1 MPEKKPQSASVPYDN
16 LDKIGEIALYYG
28 FFPRQSPAITKADIE
43 QAKSLLDSDTINDEE
58 DGKNRLPLHVE
69 EKTALLRMYEE
80 QNMQNLP
87 QPVMLYFKEPFRG
100 SIKKSSYPRYCD
112 MEIIGASGSIA
123 EAALIQS
130 AKTIL
135 AEEGYT
141 NVKVEINSIGDKD
154 SIARFIRD
162 LIAYYRKHINEMSP
176 DFRQLF
182 KKDPFEL
189 LSSHEENCIDLNE
202 HAPKAM
208 DFLSETSRAHFQEV
222 LEYLEALGIPYEI
235 NNNLIGNRKYCTETV
250 FSIVDA
256 DHVAKA
262 RGKSK
267 DHKILAI
274 GVRYDGL
281 AKKIGIRREIQGIGI
296 SLLIRG
302 DHADLR
308 KEVKRMKRPFASFV
322 QLCFESKL
330 LSLSVI
336 EALRQVK
343 IPLYLSLAKDR
354 LGAQV
359 SSVEKF
365 HVPYSIII
373 GKKEAVEKTAI
384 VRDNST
390 HAQEIVSLEELPK
403 YMKRAERKLNR

>member
-1 MPEKKPQSASVPYDN
+1 MIIKKSQTASVPYEN

-28 FFPRQSPAITKADIE
+28 FFPRQSPAITKADLE

-80 QNMQNLP
+80 NNMQNMP
-87 QPVMLYFKEPFRG
+87 QPVMFYFKEPFRG

-135 AEEGYT
+135 VEEGYT
-141 NVKVEINSIGDKD
+141 NIKVEINSIGDKD
-154 SIARFIRD
+154 SIARFTRD

-176 DFRQLF
+176 DCRQLF

-189 LSSHEENCIDLNE
+189 LSSHEEKCTDLNE

-208 DFLSETSRAHFQEV
+208 DFLSEASRTHFQEV
-222 LEYLEALGIPYEI
+222 LEYLEILGITYEI
-235 NNNLIGNRKYCTETV
+235 NNNLIGNRKYCTETI

-256 DHVAKA
+256 DHRTK
-262 RGKSK
+262 KNK
-267 DHKILAI
+267 EDHKILAI

-281 AKKIGIRREIQGIGI
+281 AKKIGMRHEVQGVGI
-296 SLLIRG
+296 SLLIKGNR
-302 DHADLR
+302 ADLR
-308 KEVKRMKRPFASFV
+308 KEVKRMKRPVASFV

-365 HVPYSIII
+365 HVPYSIMI

-390 HAQEIVSLEELPK
+390 HAQEIVPLEELPK
-403 YMKRAERKLNR
+403 YMKRAERKLGR

>member
-1 MPEKKPQSASVPYDN
+1 MIACDN

-28 FFPRQSPAITKADIE
+28 FFPKQSPAITKTDLE
-43 QAKSLLDSDTINDEE
+43 QAKSLIDSDTIDDEE
-58 DGKNRLPLHVE
+58 GNDRLPLHVE

-87 QPVMLYFKEPFRG
+87 QPVMLYFKEPFKG

-112 MEIIGASGSIA
+112 MEVIGMSGPIA

-130 AKTIL
+130 ARTIL

-141 NVKVEINSIGDKD
+141 NIQVEINSIGDKD
-154 SIARFIRD
+154 SIARFSRD
-162 LIAYYRKHINEMSP
+162 LIAYYRKHINEMSA
-176 DFRQLF
+176 DCRQLF
-182 KKDPFEL
+182 KRDPFEL
-189 LSSHEENCIDLNE
+189 LSSREDACRDLNE

-208 DFLSETSRAHFQEV
+208 DFLSEVSRAHFQEV
-222 LEYLEALGIPYEI
+222 LEYLEALNIPYEI

-250 FSIVDA
+250 FSIIDA
-256 DHVAKA
+256 DHGSSKN
-262 RGKSK
+262 KK
-267 DHKILAI
+267 DHKILAL

-281 AKKIGIRREIQGIGI
+281 AKKIGIRREIQGVGI
-296 SLLIRG
+296 SLLIKGNRT
-302 DHADLR
+302 DLR
-308 KEVKRMKRPFASFV
+308 KETKRTKRPIASFV
-322 QLCFESKL
+322 QLGFESKL
-330 LSLSVI
+330 LALSVI
-336 EALRQVK
+336 ESLRQVK

-359 SSVEKF
+359 SSIERY

-390 HAQEIVSLEELPK
+390 HGQEIVSLEELPK
-403 YMKRAERKLNR
+403 YMKKMESKLRR

>member
-1 MPEKKPQSASVPYDN
+1 MQEKNKQAASVSYDN

-28 FFPRQSPAITKADIE
+28 FFPKQSPAITKIDLE
-43 QAKSLLDSDTINDEE
+43 HAKALIDSDTINDEE

-80 QNMQNLP
+80 QNMQNMP
-87 QPVMLYFKEPFRG
+87 QPVMFYFKEPFKG
-100 SIKKSSYPRYCD
+100 SIKKSSYSRYCD
-112 MEIIGASGSIA
+112 MEVIGASGSIA
-123 EAALIQS
+123 EATLIQT
-130 AKTIL
+130 ARVIL

-154 SIARFIRD
+154 SIARFSRD
-162 LIAYYRKHINEMSP
+162 LIAYYRKHVNDMHP
-176 DFRQLF
+176 DCRQLF

-189 LSSHEENCIDLNE
+189 LSSRDENSRELNE
-202 HAPKAM
+202 RAPKAM
-208 DFLSETSRAHFQEV
+208 DFLSEESRAHFQEV
-222 LEYLEALGIPYEI
+222 LEYLEALDIPYEI
-235 NNNLIGNRKYCTETV
+235 NNNLIGNRKYCTETI
-250 FSIVDA
+250 FSIVDG
-256 DHVAKA
+256 DHRSKN
-262 RGKSK
+262 GKD

-281 AKKIGIRREIQGIGI
+281 AKKINIRREIQGVGMSI
-296 SLLIRG
+296 LIKG
-302 DHADLR
+302 NHTELR
-308 KEVKRMKRPFASFV
+308 KDVKRTKRPFASFV

-330 LSLSVI
+330 LALPI
-336 EALRQVK
+336 IDALRVAK

-384 VRDNST
+384 VRDNLT
-390 HAQEIVSLEELPK
+390 HAQEIVSIEELPRF
-403 YMKRAERKLNR
+403 MKKAEGKIKR

>member
-1 MPEKKPQSASVPYDN
+1 MSEKKPQTASVPYEH

-28 FFPRQSPAITKADIE
+28 FFPRQSPAITKDDLE

-80 QNMQNLP
+80 NNMQNMP
-87 QPVMLYFKEPFRG
+87 QPVMFYFKEPFRG

-154 SIARFIRD
+154 SIARFTRD
-162 LIAYYRKHINEMSP
+162 LVAYYRKHINEMHP
-176 DFRQLF
+176 DCRELF
-182 KKDPFEL
+182 KKDAFEL
-189 LSSHEENCIDLNE
+189 LSSHEEKCIDLNE

-208 DFLSETSRAHFQEV
+208 DFLSEASRTHFQEV
-222 LEYLEALGIPYEI
+222 LEYLEALGIAYEI
-235 NNNLIGNRKYCTETV
+235 NNSLIGNRKYCTETI

-256 DHVAKA
+256 DHRTK
-262 RGKSK
+262 KNKK

-281 AKKIGIRREIQGIGI
+281 AKKTGLRHEVQGIGI
-296 SLLIRG
+296 SLLIKGSR
-302 DHADLR
+302 ADLR
-308 KEVKRMKRPFASFV
+308 KEIKRVKRPFASFV

-365 HVPYSIII
+365 HMPYSILI

-390 HAQEIVSLEELPK
+390 HAQEIVPLEELPK
-403 YMKRAERKLNR
+403 YMKRAERKLGR

>member
-1 MPEKKPQSASVPYDN
+1 MPEKKAQSSSVPYEH

-28 FFPRQSPAITKADIE
+28 FFPRQSPAITKTDLE
-43 QAKSLLDSDTINDEE
+43 QAKSLLDSDTIDDNEN
-58 DGKNRLPLHVE
+58 GKGRLPLHVE

-80 QNMQNLP
+80 QNMQNMP

-112 MEIIGASGSIA
+112 LEIIGQSGSIA

-130 AKTIL
+130 ARTIL
-135 AEEGYT
+135 AEEGYA
-141 NVKVEINSIGDKD
+141 NIKVEINSIGDKD
-154 SIARFIRD
+154 SIARFTRD

-176 DFRQLF
+176 DCRQIF
-182 KKDPFEL
+182 KRDPFEL
-189 LSSHEENCIDLNE
+189 LSSRDEKCRNLNE

-208 DFLSETSRAHFQEV
+208 DFLSETSRIHFQEV
-222 LEYLEALGIPYEI
+222 LEYLEALNIPYEI
-235 NNNLIGNRKYCTETV
+235 NNTLIGNRKYCTETV
-250 FSIVDA
+250 FSIIDA
-256 DHVAKA
+256 DHGSK
-262 RGKSK
+262 KNKK

-281 AKKIGIRREIQGIGI
+281 SKKIGVRREVQGVSI
-296 SLLIRG
+296 SLLIQGKR
-302 DHADLR
+302 ADLR
-308 KEVKRMKRPFASFV
+308 KPVKRVKRPFASFV
-322 QLCFESKL
+322 QLGFESKL
-330 LSLSVI
+330 LSLLVI
-336 EALRQVK
+336 ESLRQAK
-343 IPLYLSLAKDR
+343 IPLYISLAKDR

-359 SSVEKF
+359 SSVEKY
-365 HVPYSIII
+365 HTPLSIII

-403 YMKRAERKLNR
+403 YMKRAERKLGR

>member
-1 MPEKKPQSASVPYDN
+1 MPEKKPQSAYVPYEN

-28 FFPRQSPAITKADIE
+28 FFPRQSPTITRADLE
-43 QAKSLLDSDTINDEE
+43 QARALIDSDTIDNEE

-80 QNMQNLP
+80 NNMQNMP
-87 QPVMLYFKEPFRG
+87 QPVMFYFKEPFRG

-112 MEIIGASGSIA
+112 MEIIGTSGSIA
-123 EAALIQS
+123 EAVLIQS

-135 AEEGYT
+135 AEEGYA
-141 NVKVEINSIGDKD
+141 NIKVEINSIGDKD
-154 SIARFIRD
+154 SIARFSRD
-162 LIAYYRKHINEMSP
+162 LIAYYRKHINEMHP
-176 DFRQLF
+176 ECRELF

-189 LSSHEENCIDLNE
+189 LSSREEKCRDLNE
-202 HAPKAM
+202 RAPKAM
-208 DFLSETSRAHFQEV
+208 DFLSENSRAHFQEV
-222 LEYLEALGIPYEI
+222 LEYLEALNIPYEI
-235 NNNLIGNRKYCTETV
+235 NNNLIGNRKYCTETI
-250 FSIVDA
+250 FSIVNA
-256 DHVAKA
+256 DNGSK
-262 RGKSK
+262 KNKK

-281 AKKIGIRREIQGIGI
+281 AKKIGIRREIQGVGI
-296 SLLIRG
+296 SLLIQG
-302 DHADLR
+302 NHTDLR

-336 EALRQVK
+336 ETLRQVK
-343 IPLYLSLAKDR
+343 IPLYISLAKDR

-390 HAQEIVSLEELPK
+390 HAQEIVTIEELPK
-403 YMKRAERKLNR
+403 YMKRAERKLGR